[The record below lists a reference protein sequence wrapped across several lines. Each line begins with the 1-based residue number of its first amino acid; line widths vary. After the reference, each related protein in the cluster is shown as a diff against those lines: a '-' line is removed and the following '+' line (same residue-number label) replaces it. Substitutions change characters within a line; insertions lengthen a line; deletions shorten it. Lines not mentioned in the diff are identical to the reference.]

1 MESYGRFAGIYD
13 VFMDNVN
20 YREWADYIIE
30 TLAQDGIRDG
40 LSGSGAGMWNRYCDR
55 DACRCRI

>member
-1 MESYGRFAGIYD
+1 MESYGRFAGVYD

-40 LSGSGAGMWNRYCDR
+40 LVGMWNRYCDR